1 MSKVVV
7 TLGYKPYVVDVADG
21 VKLAEILG
29 RAEIYEK
36 KYRKGLEGEDSDYHY
51 TYHVWAQESD
61 DAFGLSVIPDEVYKI
76 AKLAGK
82 PINE

>member
-7 TLGYKPYVVDVADG
+7 TMGYKPYVMDTADG
-21 VKLAEILG
+21 VALAEILG

-36 KYRKGLEGEDSDYHY
+36 KYRKEEGDRDSYY
-51 TYHVWAQESD
+51 TYHVWAPED
-61 DAFGLSVIPDEVYKI
+61 DTEFSLVVIPDELYKM

-82 PINE
+82 PIKE

>member
-7 TLGYKPYVVDVADG
+7 TLGYKPYVMDPADG
-21 VKLAEILG
+21 VALAEILG
-29 RAEIYEK
+29 RAEMYEK
-36 KYRKGLEGEDSDYHY
+36 KYHREEGDRDSYY

-61 DAFGLSVIPDEVYKI
+61 DAFSLSVIPDELYKI

-82 PINE
+82 PIKE